1 MNKSLIMGIMLIIIG
16 SVLLLPS
23 FTDLT
28 LGDLWP
34 VLMLAPGILFFLGFV
49 ADRKSYGLLMP
60 GAILTTYG
68 LVFFYCTISGWSAMH
83 ELWAFYLVG
92 PGIGF
97 FLMYY
102 FGKKET
108 ALLIPGTVLT
118 LLGLIFILRSTDYDY
133 LWPVAIILAG
143 VLIIMIGKRKRPQAM
158 PPSESG
164 KVDSPSQP

>member
-1 MNKSLIMGIMLIIIG
+1 MNKSLITGVMLIVIG
-16 SVLLLPS
+16 SVFLLPS

-28 LGDLWP
+28 LRDLWP
-34 VLMLAPGILFFLGFV
+34 VLMLAPGILFFLGFI

-60 GAILTTYG
+60 GAILTIYG
-68 LVFFYCTISGWSAMH
+68 LAFFYCTITGWSAVNI
-83 ELWAFYLVG
+83 LWPFYLIG

-108 ALLIPGTVLT
+108 ALLVPGTILT
-118 LLGLIFILRSTDYDY
+118 LLGLIFLLRSTDYDY

-143 VLIIMIGKRKRPQAM
+143 VLIIVIGKRKRPPTL
-158 PPSESG
+158 PPT
-164 KVDSPSQP
+164 SPDTPVTPQ